1 KIPVWASPNNL
12 TSGTLVINE
21 LVALDLTT
29 CEIVLILKMLEKP
42 HFQHEKLKQRY
53 FPSPIFPFL
62 FK

>member
-29 CEIVLILKMLEKP
+29 CEENINLTLRFLISKYFNLVSEALEII
-42 HFQHEKLKQRY
+42 Y
-53 FPSPIFPFL
+53 FYL
-62 FK
+62 